1 MTQERNAVAAKSGV
15 AINLSEFGLVE
26 SDIDEI
32 HSLALT
38 IKSNDPMS
46 VAEFGRDADLQSGS
60 FSDELLSQVRNK
72 DLDDAGEKLGEVLA
86 VARSVNMN
94 ALTDRRSK
102 LPLIG
107 PLIDKVT
114 LRSTKVLSQFDT
126 TRETI
131 EKLVSEVSTTQE
143 GMVERNRTLEETFNS
158 VRSEHR
164 ALGLH
169 IAAGKLRL
177 IELRAEADA
186 LRSEFDGGPSKA
198 QELADLNT
206 LIATLDKRVGD
217 LLASQQN
224 AYQTLPAIR
233 MVQGNNLSLVDKF
246 HSIRSVTIPAWK
258 RSFMLSLALN
268 EQRNAVELAG
278 NIDDTTN
285 NLLKSNAKLLYQN
298 SVDTA
303 RANQRAVIDVST
315 LEEVQGTLIKT
326 LEDVS
331 QIHREG
337 VQIRKD
343 AEKRILSMQSNLDR
357 RLAQGNQQEAL
368 H

>member
-1 MTQERNAVAAKSGV
+1 MTQVINAVPASTGV
-15 AINLSEFGLVE
+15 AVNLSELGLVE
-26 SDIDEI
+26 GDIAEI
-32 HSLALT
+32 QLLAQS
-38 IKSNDPMS
+38 IQASNPMS
-46 VAEFGRDADLQSGS
+46 VAEFGRDADLQSGD
-60 FSDELLSQVRNK
+60 FADELLDQVRNS
-72 DLDDAGEKLGEVLA
+72 DLDSAGEKLNEVLA

-94 ALTDRRSK
+94 VLTDRRSK
-102 LPLIG
+102 IPLIG
-107 PLIDKVT
+107 PLIDKIT
-114 LRSTKVLSQFDT
+114 LKTDKVMGQFDT
-126 TRETI
+126 TRQKI
-131 EKLVSEVSTTQE
+131 ESLVSEVSVTQE
-143 GMVERNRTLEETFNS
+143 GMVERNNSLEATFHS

-169 IAAGKLRL
+169 IAAGKQRL
-177 IELRAEADA
+177 IELQAEADA
-186 LRSEFDGGPSKA
+186 LRSDFEGGPTKA
-198 QELADLNT
+198 QELSDLTT

-233 MVQGNNLSLVDKF
+233 MVQANNLALVDKF

-258 RSFMLSLALN
+258 RIFMMSLALN
-268 EQRNAVELAG
+268 EQRNAVELAR

-285 NLLKSNAKLLYQN
+285 QLLKSNAKLLYQN

-303 RANQRAVIDVST
+303 RANQRGVIDAST
-315 LEEVQGTLIKT
+315 LEEVQETLIKT

-337 VQIRKD
+337 VQIRKE
-343 AEKRILSMQSNLDR
+343 AEKKILGMRVNLDR
-357 RLAQGNQQEAL
+357 RLIRSNKQEAL

>member
-1 MTQERNAVAAKSGV
+1 MTLENNAVGASTGV
-15 AINLSEFGLVE
+15 AVNLSDFGLVE
-26 SDIDEI
+26 GDIAEI
-32 HSLALT
+32 QSLALT
-38 IKSNDPMS
+38 IKSNDPMT
-46 VAEFGRDADLQSGS
+46 VAEFGREADLQTGD
-60 FSDELLSQVRNK
+60 FADELLEHVRNK
-72 DLDDAGEKLGEVLA
+72 DLDDAGEKLVEVLA
-86 VARSVNMN
+86 VARSVNMT

-114 LRSTKVLSQFDT
+114 LRSKKVTGQFDT

-131 EKLVSEVSTTQE
+131 EKLIGEVSVTQE
-143 GMVERNRTLEETFNS
+143 GMVARNIALEETFHS
-158 VRSEHR
+158 VLSEHR

-177 IELRAEADA
+177 IELRAQADV
-186 LRSEFDGGPSKA
+186 LRSDFDGGPTKA
-198 QELADLNT
+198 QELSDLNT

-233 MVQGNNLSLVDKF
+233 MVQANNQALIDKF
-246 HSIRSVTIPAWK
+246 HSIRSVTIRAWK
-258 RSFMLSLALN
+258 RAFLMSMALN
-268 EQRNAVELAG
+268 SQRNGVMLARK
-278 NIDDTTN
+278 IDDTTN
-285 NLLKSNAKLLYQN
+285 ELLKANAELLYQN

-315 LEEVQGTLIKT
+315 LEKVQGTLIKT

-337 VQIRKD
+337 VQLRKD
-343 AEKRILSMQSNLDR
+343 AEKRILSMPGNLDR
-357 RLAQGNQQEAL
+357 SLTQINQQEAL

>member
-1 MTQERNAVAAKSGV
+1 MTLENNAVAASTGV
-15 AINLSEFGLVE
+15 AINLSDFGLVE
-26 SDIDEI
+26 GDIVEI
-32 HSLALT
+32 QSLALT
-38 IKSNDPMS
+38 IKSDDPMT
-46 VAEFGRDADLQSGS
+46 VAEFGRDADLQSGD
-60 FSDELLSQVRNK
+60 FADELLNQVRNK
-72 DLDDAGEKLGEVLA
+72 DLDNAGEKLVEVLA

-114 LRSTKVLSQFDT
+114 LRSKKVMGQFDT

-143 GMVERNRTLEETFNS
+143 GMVERNKNLEETFVS

-164 ALGLH
+164 ALGMH

-177 IELRAEADA
+177 IELRAEAET
-186 LRSEFDGGPSKA
+186 LRNGFDGGPAKA
-198 QELADLNT
+198 QELSDLTT

-233 MVQGNNLSLVDKF
+233 MVQANNLALIDKF

-268 EQRNAVELAG
+268 EQRNAVELAR

-285 NLLKSNAKLLYQN
+285 TLLKSNAKLLYQN

-326 LEDVS
+326 LEDTS

-337 VQIRKD
+337 IQIRKD
-343 AEKRILSMQSNLDR
+343 AEKRILSLQGNLDR
-357 RLAQGNQQEAL
+357 SLTKSTQQEAL